1 MGVSVRLGVSV
12 GVTVEVSVGFFENRW
27 CCRRS
32 IQVSRE
38 GVTDGAIDKDGLRV
52 DGWCKRNGGGE

>member
-1 MGVSVRLGVSV
+1 LGVSVRLGVSV
-12 GVTVEVSVGFFENRW
+12 GATVGVSVGFFEIDGAVEGA
-27 CCRRS
+27 S
-32 IQVSRE
+32 KLVGS